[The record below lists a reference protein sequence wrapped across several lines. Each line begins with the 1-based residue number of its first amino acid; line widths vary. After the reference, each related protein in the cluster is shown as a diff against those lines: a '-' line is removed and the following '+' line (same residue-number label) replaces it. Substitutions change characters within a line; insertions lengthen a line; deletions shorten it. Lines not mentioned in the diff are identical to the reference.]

1 METDPRYVTAA
12 PPKHIDKCRVDSV
25 LDNDHQKVFTTA
37 LSNILRTKV
46 AETTLAQIV
55 DGLPLEHIAFSL
67 RGHSPNRSVKLFKL
81 DSHGPHKKDTPCPV
95 KDPYAEAEAD
105 IRRRF
110 QPWPTSFAV
119 TSYTDV
125 EQYPDGVADLAG
137 YWAESLIFGGV
148 VLFGRGESGS
158 GYDGVW
164 FHSHRKDATRRIYAL
179 TDDQTATLLRFL
191 TREAG
196 SPDHGDI
203 DSECPFPI
211 LGDSNN
217 RRRVDPEIA
226 MPEHNVFRDRWERK
240 MAFRSYEQY
249 EQNSSCVKNSLDYP
263 EMVSDWNK
271 RLWFGQTRKG
281 QRESETK

>member
-1 METDPRYVTAA
+1 MR
-12 PPKHIDKCRVDSV
+12 
-25 LDNDHQKVFTTA
+25 
-37 LSNILRTKV
+37 ILC
-46 AETTLAQIV
+46 
-55 DGLPLEHIAFSL
+55 
-67 RGHSPNRSVKLFKL
+67 PN
-81 DSHGPHKKDTPCPV
+81 P
-95 KDPYAEAEAD
+95 
-105 IRRRF
+105 
-110 QPWPTSFAV
+110 Q
-119 TSYTDV
+119 
-125 EQYPDGVADLAG
+125 
-137 YWAESLIFGGV
+137 
-148 VLFGRGESGS
+148 
-158 GYDGVW
+158 YDGVW
-164 FHSHRKDATRRIYAL
+164 FHSHRKDVTRRIYAL
-179 TDDQTATLLRFL
+179 TDDQTAALLRFL

-196 SPDHGDI
+196 DPDHGDI

-271 RLWFGQTRKG
+271 RLLFGQTRKD